1 MSFYYRNMVPLRRW
15 CWSIRGR
22 FRAKIK
28 SQYDSYYIS
37 FELKTRLSKIKLYLL
52 GTEHGLRGREGVT
65 CSRRITSRVS
75 FWEFSFDDD
84 PISDWN
90 HSFGL
95 LLLEINVI
103 EIFPSSWLQVPWW
116 WNANLP
122 SSTAISER
130 ALGTAIIWNGSKGIR
145 RVHPW
150 NRSCSLWK
158 WNIFSYWTWWFHAAS
173 FRVIWQLSQTPKTRK
188 HSHSAHFQYIFGVFL
203 VENLPYLSCFIEKR
217 ILSIIFLM
225 KMFFHCLKW
234 LFEWFMKRHKF
245 WRNLVFM
252 NQ

>member
-1 MSFYYRNMVPLRRW
+1 M
-15 CWSIRGR
+15 
-22 FRAKIK
+22 
-28 SQYDSYYIS
+28 D
-37 FELKTRLSKIKLYLL
+37 FEMIIGTRLDEIGFKVYLL

-95 LLLEINVI
+95 LLLEKYLNLFYPAAACKVPADCRI
-103 EIFPSSWLQVPWW
+103 E
-116 WNANLP
+116 NLP
-122 SSTAISER
+122 SSTAISKR
-130 ALGTAIIWNGSKGIR
+130 ALGTTIIWNGSKGIR

-173 FRVIWQLSQTPKTRK
+173 FRVIWQLS
-188 HSHSAHFQYIFGVFL
+188 
-203 VENLPYLSCFIEKR
+203 
-217 ILSIIFLM
+217 
-225 KMFFHCLKW
+225 
-234 LFEWFMKRHKF
+234 
-245 WRNLVFM
+245 
-252 NQ
+252 